1 MRDDDTIAAIA
12 TANGRSAIGIIRI
25 SGPDVDAILNKHAP
39 SIRPRRAT
47 LVDFCDDKQEKISL
61 KFRHTGIQ

>member
-39 SIRPRRAT
+39 R
-47 LVDFCDDKQEKISL
+47 E
-61 KFRHTGIQ
+61 

>member
-39 SIRPRRAT
+39 SIR
-47 LVDFCDDKQEKISL
+47 
-61 KFRHTGIQ
+61 